1 MVGTDGDDGM
11 LQTCE
16 PSILT
21 ERQPSGVAGGSNGW
35 GCDAAYHGV
44 LLSACTAAIA
54 GAFVL
59 GPDEQGLSLLGYRWP
74 FYCWLHETLGIKCA
88 LCGLS
93 RSFCS
98 MAHGN
103 ISAGFGFHPLGPV
116 VFVLFCLEVPYRLYR
131 LRRRQKQRQRGLTQ
145 AHAWVVAAVGV
156 GMFVNWLGYLGGL
169 IL

>member
-21 ERQPSGVAGGSNGW
+21 KRQPSGVAGGSSGW

-98 MAHGN
+98 LAHGN
-103 ISAGFGFHPLGPV
+103 ISASFGFHRLGPV
-116 VFVLFCLEVPYRLYR
+116 VFVLFCLEIPYRLPGV
-131 LRRRQKQRQRGLTQ
+131 LRHGERIPRGLTRIHFL
-145 AHAWVVAAVGV
+145 AISVVGAAVV
-156 GMFVNWLGYLGGL
+156 VNWLGYLGGL